1 MKGKLE
7 IVCEEAARE
16 TKISCNCSV
25 LCSAREQ
32 EVLLDVFC
40 QALDINIDLLAKAI
54 VRRHRGINLSGEEVV
69 LSESLVDMVTNHGE
83 T

>member
-7 IVCEEAARE
+7 IVCEEAASG
-16 TKISCNCSV
+16 TKVFCNCSV
-25 LCSAREQ
+25 TCSAREQ

-40 QALDINIDLLAKAI
+40 HALDIDIDLLAKAI
-54 VRRHRGINLSGEEVV
+54 VRRHRGINLNGEAVV
-69 LSESLVDMVTNHGE
+69 LSKSLVDMITNHGE